1 MNIPPA
7 SITRL
12 NSLIPVPASART
24 TPLDTLPETKSTLST
39 KEAAAKAFYTR
50 EDQPWLNRPYRYTDH
65 TQPEVKTEIR
75 SMTKQEYI
83 EDAYAWS
90 GLMSRIESD
99 HLSKFRN
106 ELMELRP
113 DLAGINFSYTLGDD
127 AELKIINLD
136 GKLGE
141 HELKFLTDAI
151 NKKTD
156 FKEAARE
163 HAKIIMTLVDHDTET
178 FRETLIY
185 SKTQLLPPDKSRPP
199 ERCRD
204 EKSNKSAPP

>member
-1 MNIPPA
+1 
-7 SITRL
+7 
-12 NSLIPVPASART
+12 
-24 TPLDTLPETKSTLST
+24 
-39 KEAAAKAFYTR
+39 
-50 EDQPWLNRPYRYTDH
+50 
-65 TQPEVKTEIR
+65 
-75 SMTKQEYI
+75 
-83 EDAYAWS
+83 
-90 GLMSRIESD
+90 MSRIESD

>member
-151 NKKTD
+151 NKKQIL
-156 FKEAARE
+156 KKL
-163 HAKIIMTLVDHDTET
+163 HANMQK
-178 FRETLIY
+178 
-185 SKTQLLPPDKSRPP
+185 
-199 ERCRD
+199 
-204 EKSNKSAPP
+204 